1 MPVTP
6 SGDARPCSRVG
17 QADIRLWRL
26 TVLQFTTN
34 PLRSLAVLT
43 VATLVSGGCAGSG
56 ASSDS
61 TAPRENQGIVAG
73 TLSATASGKT
83 LTLRNGT
90 EFIVG
95 YMVVTKDVAVIA
107 MFPPCSSNCSTL
119 AQGATVGVPFD
130 KISGYNDKTTEAIVM
145 WWKYQRNADGTLT
158 AIEAVNSTRVAL

>member
-1 MPVTP
+1 M
-6 SGDARPCSRVG
+6 
-17 QADIRLWRL
+17 LH
-26 TVLQFTTN
+26 FTSN

-43 VATLVSGGCAGSG
+43 LATLVSGGCSGGS

-73 TLSATASGKT
+73 TVSATASGKT
-83 LTLRNGT
+83 LTLRNST

-95 YMVVTKDVAVIA
+95 YMVVTRDVAVIA
-107 MFPPCSSNCSTL
+107 MFPPCASNCTTL
-119 AQGATVGVPFD
+119 AQGATVAVPFD
-130 KISGYNDKTTEAIVM
+130 KISGYSDKTTEAIVM